1 MESVLFTL
9 DEVEGLRV
17 DLGDYLVKQEV
28 PFGEIV
34 QIRGSVGLEQFLQE
48 MVVQLILGHDC

>member
-48 MVVQLILGHDC
+48 MVVQLN